1 MFYYISGN
9 VSFKG
14 ENFAVI
20 DAGGVGYKIY
30 TSANTLSKLDSG
42 FAKLYTYVHVREDIF
57 DIFGFSSLEEL
68 KYFELLI
75 SVSGVGPKAALA
87 ILSVLSP
94 KELVLA
100 VVTGDVKAIS
110 RSQGVGSK
118 ISQRIIV
125 ELKDKLQD
133 SDTAEILSSGIVSA
147 SSSKKENSEAV
158 DALVALGYSGG
169 EANRAVSA
177 VPADITDVEQIIK
190 EALKVLMR
198 G

>member
-87 ILSVLSP
+87 ILSALSP

-147 SSSKKENSEAV
+147 STSKKENIEAV

-169 EANRAVSA
+169 
-177 VPADITDVEQIIK
+177 
-190 EALKVLMR
+190 
-198 G
+198 